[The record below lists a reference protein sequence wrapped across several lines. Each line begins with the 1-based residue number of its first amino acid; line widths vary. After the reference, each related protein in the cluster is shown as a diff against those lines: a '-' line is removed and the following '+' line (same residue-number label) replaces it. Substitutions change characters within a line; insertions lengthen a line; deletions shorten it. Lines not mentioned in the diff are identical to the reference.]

1 MTNKLVGMM
10 GVFWLAVVAQAAENQ
25 LTAQEQSEGWTM
37 LWDGT
42 TTAGWRSIKTNAFP
56 KTGWEIKDGTLS
68 VLKEVYSGDI
78 ITENVYSNFTL
89 KLEFRMTP
97 ASNSGIKY
105 FFNPKLNGGTTL
117 EFQLLEPD
125 HPDAKLGK
133 NGSRKVSSLY
143 DVMPAPTAKLRP
155 VGEWNEAKLVCQGKQ
170 VEHWLNGEKVLSFE
184 RGSEAF
190 RAAVAESKF
199 KKSKNWGEAE
209 SGHILLQDHGD
220 NVSYRNIKIKVL
232 K

>member
-1 MTNKLVGMM
+1 MKKIVCVAGMLLASLVMR
-10 GVFWLAVVAQAAENQ
+10 AEENV
-25 LTAQEQSEGWTM
+25 LTEQEKSEGWTM

-56 KTGWEIKDGTLS
+56 QKGWEIKDGILS
-68 VLKEVYSGDI
+68 VLKEVYAGDV

-89 KLEFRMTP
+89 KLEFKQTH

-105 FFNPKLNGGTTL
+105 FFNPKLNGGTAP
-117 EFQLLEPD
+117 EFQILHPD

-133 NGSRKVSSLY
+133 NGSRKVASLY
-143 DVMPAPTAKLRP
+143 DVMPAPEAKLRP
-155 VGEWNEAKLVCQGKQ
+155 VGEWNVVMIVCHGRQ

-190 RAAVAESKF
+190 RAAVAKSKF
-199 KKSKNWGEAE
+199 SKSKNWGEAE

-220 NVSYRNIKIKVL
+220 NVSFRNIKIKVL

>member
-1 MTNKLVGMM
+1 MNKLVGMM
-10 GVFWLAVVAQAAENQ
+10 GVFFFAVVAQAAENQ

-56 KTGWEIKDGTLS
+56 QTGWEIKDGTLS
-68 VLKEVYSGDI
+68 VLSQVYAGDI

-89 KLEFRMTP
+89 KLEFKLTK

-105 FFNPKLNGGTTL
+105 MFNSKLNGGTTL
-117 EFQLLEPD
+117 EFQLLDPD

-133 NGSRKVSSLY
+133 NGNRKTGSLY
-143 DVMPAPTAKLRP
+143 DVIPAPTAKLRP
-155 VGEWNEAKLVCQGKQ
+155 VGEWNCVQLVCNGKQ
-170 VEHWLNGEKVLSFE
+170 VEHWLNGEKLISFE

-199 KKSKNWGEAE
+199 KKAKKWGEAE

-220 NVSYRNIKIKVL
+220 FVSYRNIKIKVL

>member
-1 MTNKLVGMM
+1 MKKTVTMAGM
-10 GVFWLAVVAQAAENQ
+10 VLLSLFLRAEENV
-25 LTAQEQSEGWTM
+25 LTDQEKSEGWTM
-37 LWDGT
+37 LWDGA

-56 KTGWEIKDGTLS
+56 QKGWEIKDGTLS
-68 VLKEVYSGDI
+68 VLSQVYAGDI

-89 KLEFRMTP
+89 KLEFKLTK
-97 ASNSGIKY
+97 AANSGIKY
-105 FFNPKLNGGTTL
+105 MFNPKLNGGTTL
-117 EFQLLEPD
+117 EFQLLDPD

-133 NGSRKVSSLY
+133 NGNRKTGSLY
-143 DVMPAPTAKLRP
+143 DVIPAPTAKLRP
-155 VGEWNEAKLVCQGKQ
+155 VGEWNCVQLVCNGKQ
-170 VEHWLNGEKVLSFE
+170 VEHWLNGEKLISFE

-199 KKSKNWGEAE
+199 KKAKNWGEAE

-220 NVSYRNIKIKVL
+220 YVSYRNIKIKVL

>member
-1 MTNKLVGMM
+1 MKKYMAFVGL
-10 GVFWLAVVAQAAENQ
+10 FLAALSLQAAENV
-25 LTAQEQSEGWTM
+25 LTEQEKTEGWTL
-37 LWDGT
+37 LWDGS
-42 TTAGWRSIKTNAFP
+42 TTAGWKSVKSNAFP

-68 VLKEVYSGDI
+68 VLSQVYAGDI

-133 NGSRKVSSLY
+133 NGSRKVASLY

-190 RAAVAESKF
+190 RAAVTESKF

-220 NVSYRNIKIKVL
+220 YVSYRNIKIKAS

>member
-1 MTNKLVGMM
+1 MKKSIVLVGL
-10 GVFWLAVVAQAAENQ
+10 FFAALSLQAEENV
-25 LTAQEQSEGWTM
+25 LTEQEKSEGWTL
-37 LWDGT
+37 LWDGS

-56 KTGWEIKDGTLS
+56 EKGWEIKDGTLS
-68 VLKEVYSGDI
+68 VLSQVYAGDI

-89 KLEFRMTP
+89 KLEFKLTK
-97 ASNSGIKY
+97 AANSGIKY
-105 FFNPKLNGGTTL
+105 MFNSKLNGGTTL
-117 EFQLLEPD
+117 EFQLLDPD

-133 NGSRKVSSLY
+133 NGNRKTGSLY
-143 DVMPAPTAKLRP
+143 DVIPAPTAKLRP
-155 VGEWNEAKLVCQGKQ
+155 VGEWNCVQLVCNGKQ
-170 VEHWLNGEKVLSFE
+170 VEHWLNGEKLISFE

-199 KKSKNWGEAE
+199 KKAKNWGEAA

-220 NVSYRNIKIKVL
+220 YVSYRNIKIKVL

>member
-1 MTNKLVGMM
+1 MKKCMALVGL
-10 GVFWLAVVAQAAENQ
+10 FLAALSLQAAENV
-25 LTAQEQSEGWTM
+25 LTEQEKTEGWIL
-37 LWDGT
+37 LWDGS
-42 TTAGWRSIKTNAFP
+42 TTAGWRSVKSNAFP

-68 VLKEVYSGDI
+68 VLKEVYAGDI

-133 NGSRKVSSLY
+133 KGSRKVASLY

-190 RAAVAESKF
+190 RTAVAESKF
-199 KKSKNWGEAE
+199 KKSTNWGEAE

-220 NVSYRNIKIKVL
+220 YVSYRNIKIKAS